1 MSNITVERD
10 SAGISRIC
18 RRVTLAANLR
28 GLVVFVIIALGML
41 IESLHALQAQ
51 SPATAVYLVLFGG
64 SLLLVILFLLRFK
77 RGDGPML
84 NIASRD
90 GVTFFSYPE
99 LGVVPWATI
108 ESFDIEPSD
117 MRGSGGAFLVA
128 TVRQPS
134 SLQTRL
140 KSTNSLA
147 PGRRYAPPF
156 PCVERAWITSLPELK
171 ADLDEFHAQYKQAA
185 GQNRQLLP

>member
-10 SAGISRIC
+10 NTGIFRIS
-18 RRVTLAANLR
+18 RRVTLAANIR
-28 GLVVFVIIALGML
+28 GLVVFVVIAVGALA
-41 IESLHALQAQ
+41 ESLHARQVQ
-51 SPATAVYLVLFGG
+51 SPATAAYFVLFGG
-64 SLLLVILFLLRFK
+64 SLLLVILFFLRFK
-77 RGDGPML
+77 RADGPVL
-84 NIASRD
+84 EIARRD

-134 SLQTRL
+134 SLQTRF

-156 PCVERAWITSLPELK
+156 PCVERAWVTSLPELK
-171 ADLDEFHAQYKQAA
+171 AELDEFHAQYKQAA

>member
-10 SAGISRIC
+10 SAGISRIS

-28 GLVVFVIIALGML
+28 GLVVFAIIALGAL
-41 IESLHALQAQ
+41 AESLHARQVQ
-51 SPATAVYLVLFGG
+51 SPATAAYLVLFGG
-64 SLLLVILFLLRFK
+64 SLLLVVLFFLRFR
-77 RGDGPML
+77 RGHSPVL
-84 NIASRD
+84 EIASKD

-128 TVRQPS
+128 TLRQPS

-140 KSTNSLA
+140 KPTNSLA

-171 ADLDEFHAQYKQAA
+171 ADLDEFHAQLKQAA
-185 GQNRQLLP
+185 GQNQQLLP